1 MKAPNHLPGGSDC
14 VGYAVTSVAGR
25 DKKRDFIIVGLCENE
40 ACDGMVYIA
49 DGRLHKL
56 ERPKKKKL
64 MHLKV
69 AGPAGEEIL
78 SRLKEGTATDSD
90 IQTAL
95 QAAFGYKEYYGS
107 KV

>member
-25 DKKRDFIIVGLCENE
+25 DKKRDFIIVSVCD
-40 ACDGMVYIA
+40 ATAYDGMVYIA
-49 DGRLHKL
+49 DGRLRKL
-56 ERPKKKKL
+56 DAPKKKKL

-69 AGPAGEEIL
+69 VGPAGEELI
-78 SRLKEGTATDSD
+78 SKLKAGKATDSD
-90 IQTAL
+90 LCASLEAMQ
-95 QAAFGYKEYYGS
+95 GSDKGYGS